1 MTTIASNVESTAK
14 ATVLS
19 YIDSLNKENFD
30 AARQLVTDDMTFT
43 GVLGTR
49 EGADVYM
56 QDMQKMKMKY
66 EIKKAFADD
75 NDVCLFYDITL
86 GAITFFSAGWYQVKG
101 DKIKSFRVVFDPRP
115 VLEAQPRK

>member
-1 MTTIASNVESTAK
+1 MTTIASNVESTAR

-19 YIDSLNKENFD
+19 YIDNLNQENFD

-66 EIKKAFADD
+66 DIKKAFADGD
-75 NDVCLFYDITL
+75 DVSLFYDITI
-86 GAITFFSAGWYQVKG
+86 GAITFFSAGWYNVKDG
-101 DKIKSFRVVFDPRP
+101 KIKSFRVVFDPRP
-115 VLEAQPRK
+115 LLEGPTKK

>member
-19 YIDSLNKENFD
+19 YIDNLNKEDFD

-49 EGADVYM
+49 EGAEAYM
-56 QDMQKMKMKY
+56 QDMRKMKMKY
-66 EIKKAFADD
+66 DIKKVFADGD
-75 NDVCLFYDITL
+75 DISLFYDITL
-86 GAITFFSAGWYQVKG
+86 GGITFFSAGWYKVEG
-101 DKIKSFRVVFDPRP
+101 DKIKSFRVIFDPRP
-115 VLEAQPRK
+115 LLEGQPKK